1 MKKTSALFAILV
13 IAAAFGAT
21 RPSAAETVNIA
32 VAANFTAAAEE
43 IATLFAEETG
53 HEAVLS
59 FGSTG
64 RLYAQI
70 LHGAPFSVFLAA
82 DQERPRLA
90 VEAGLALADSRF
102 TYALGALVLFS
113 AEEGLVDDDGSILE
127 RPDDFNRI
135 AIANPASAP
144 YGAAAVETLEAL
156 KLYDSLKERIV
167 QGENITQAFQFVAT
181 GNADIG
187 FVALSQVAGREGGS
201 RWRVPQDLYQPI
213 AQDAVLLKSGADNP
227 AAISF
232 MAFLKSDVAHKIVQ
246 NHGYQIAP

>member
-1 MKKTSALFAILV
+1 MKKRNLVVALFV
-13 IAAAFGAT
+13 IAAAFAAT
-21 RPSAAETVNIA
+21 RPSSAETVNVA

-43 IATLFAEETG
+43 IAALFAEETG
-53 HEAVLS
+53 HEALLS

-113 AEEGLVDDDGSILE
+113 AEEDLVDDGGILE

-156 KLYDSLKERIV
+156 KLYDRLKDRIV
-167 QGENITQAFQFVAT
+167 RGENITQTFQFVAT

-187 FVALSQVAGREGGS
+187 FVALSQVAGKKGGS
-201 RWRVPQDLYQPI
+201 RWRVPQDLYSPI
-213 AQDAVLLKSGADNP
+213 AQDAVLLTSGADNP
-227 AAISF
+227 AAFSF
-232 MAFLKSDVAHKIVQ
+232 MAFLKSDAAHKIVQ

>member
-1 MKKTSALFAILV
+1 MKNKSFFVALLV
-13 IAAAFGAT
+13 IASAFAAT
-21 RPSAAETVNIA
+21 RPSSAETVNVA

-90 VEAGLALADSRF
+90 AEAGLALADSRF
-102 TYALGALVLFS
+102 TYALGTLVLFS
-113 AEEGLVDDDGSILE
+113 AEENLFDDGSILE

-156 KLYDSLKERIV
+156 NLYDKLKDRIV

-187 FVALSQVAGREGGS
+187 FVALSQVVGEKGGS
-201 RWRVPQDLYQPI
+201 RWRVPQDLYSPI

-227 AAISF
+227 AAVSF
-232 MAFLKSDVAHKIVQ
+232 MAFLKSAAAHKIVQ
-246 NHGYQIAP
+246 NHGYRTTP

>member
-1 MKKTSALFAILV
+1 MKKKSLFIALLV
-13 IAAAFGAT
+13 IASVFAAT
-21 RPSAAETVNIA
+21 RPASAETVNVA

-43 IATLFAEETG
+43 IAALFAAETG

-70 LHGAPFSVFLAA
+70 LHGAPFSVLLAA

-113 AEEGLVDDDGSILE
+113 AKEDLFEDGSILE
-127 RPDDFNRI
+127 RPADFNRV
-135 AIANPASAP
+135 AVANPASAP

-156 KLYDSLKERIV
+156 KLYNRLKDRIV

-201 RWRVPQDLYQPI
+201 RWRVPQDLYKPI

-227 AAISF
+227 AAVSF
-232 MAFLKSDVAHKIVQ
+232 MAFLKSDAAHKIVQ